1 LEGNVLDIT
10 ILVQVNEVA
19 IEDALLREI
28 FRVNSDG
35 SLSEEAIAKIRS
47 MVRLDVDRSKNFLL
61 TREIVLTIDA
71 A

>member
-1 LEGNVLDIT
+1 MLDIT